1 MSLVNQKIV
10 SLICTVDEQLP
21 NKSYAISLG
30 RMGVEGVRGLSLKS
44 AVFPN
49 NFYNVIENDLARKN
63 NIFYFSLDGVPQ
75 QAEIPQGFYNISDLM
90 TRLELEINNI
100 IAVSGILPLPTLDIF
115 VYSTLTK
122 KVTISINGN
131 GVNTEFTLQGL
142 QNTQSI
148 NRLLGNSQDVTL
160 TTDPLPDIYTF
171 DSLINLQGETSVYLV
186 SNTIANNGGISNKG
200 ADDGRNVSL
209 IRQIPVNA
217 PFGGSILY
225 MSFDTDADKIIY
237 GSPVDLTD
245 VQISV
250 TDSSGNVLNLGVGK
264 LQVELICYLRL

>member
-10 SLICTVDEQLP
+10 SLVCEIEEQLP
-21 NKSYAISLG
+21 NKSYNISLG

-131 GVNTEFTLQGL
+131 GVNTEFTLQGS
-142 QNTQSI
+142 NKQSI

-217 PFGGSILY
+217 AFGSSILY
-225 MSFDTDADKIIY
+225 VSFDTDADRIIY

-245 VQISV
+245 VQIAV
-250 TDSSGNVLNLGVGK
+250 TDSRGNVLDLGVGK
-264 LQVELICYLRL
+264 LEVELICYLRL